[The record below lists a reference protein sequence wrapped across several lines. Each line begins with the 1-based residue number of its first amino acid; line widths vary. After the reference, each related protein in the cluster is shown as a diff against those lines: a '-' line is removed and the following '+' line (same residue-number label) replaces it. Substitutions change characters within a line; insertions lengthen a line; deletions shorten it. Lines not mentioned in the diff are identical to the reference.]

1 MSRFQLTVGSDAFW
15 RGAAADIAGARRRV
29 LVQAMTFE
37 GDGAGAALAQALL
50 AARAP
55 DRRLLIDAYSFH
67 VVNDTMLPTLPW
79 RARSVRDE
87 ARATRGLLDRLA
99 GHGVAVA
106 VTEPVGRNPLRFPLR
121 NHKKLLVIDDVA
133 WLGGI
138 NFSDH
143 NFAWH
148 DLMVRIDDAQVAEF
162 LAGTFADDW
171 HGTPRAIAGRFGTL
185 DLLSLDGASNE
196 ATLAPVLDLFA
207 NAQRSIELVGAY
219 PTRPFT
225 DALATAAKRGCAV
238 TIHTPSANNKPL
250 LRDYL
255 FDLARRCPALKLNL
269 LPGMTHA
276 KAALVDGETLLFGSV
291 NFNVASWR
299 SNGDLLAITR
309 DAGLIAAFE
318 RDLFAPAQAAGQ
330 LADRPALSLWRRAR
344 ARLTLAASD
353 AVLARLS
360 FGTGP
365 RVSRWPA
372 ASAFPEPPL
381 LRAAPGR
388 AASVGTEPLADRP
401 DAPWAAARR
410 DRSDAGDDD
419 RLVPEIGEPV

>member
-1 MSRFQLTVGSDAFW
+1 MYCAAFVGNSTGAVREFALRRFELAIGSGAFW

-37 GDGAGAALAQALL
+37 GDSAGGALAGALL
-50 AARAP
+50 AARAA

-67 VVNDTMLPTLPW
+67 VVNDTLLPSLPW
-79 RARSVRDE
+79 RDRSLRDE
-87 ARATRGLLDRLA
+87 VRATRGLLDRLA
-99 GHGVAVA
+99 GHDVAVA
-106 VTEPVGRNPLRFPLR
+106 VTNPVGRNPLRFPLR

-148 DLMVRIDDAQVAEF
+148 DLMVRIDDAEIAGW
-162 LAGTFADDW
+162 LAGTFEDDW
-171 HGTPRAIAGRFGTL
+171 CGTPRGATGRFGQT
-185 DLLSLDGASNE
+185 DLISLDGAGNE
-196 ATLAPVLDLFA
+196 AALAPVLDLFA
-207 NAQRSIELVGAY
+207 SARRSIELVGAY

-225 DALATAAKRGCAV
+225 DALVTAANRGCAV
-238 TIHTPSANNKPL
+238 TIHTPIANNKPL

-255 FDLARRCPALKLNL
+255 FDLPRRSPGLRLNL

-299 SNGDLLAITR
+299 TNGDLLAITR
-309 DAGLIAAFE
+309 DADLIAAFE
-318 RDLFAPAQAAGQ
+318 RDLFVPSRAAGRMAER
-330 LADRPALSLWRRAR
+330 LALPLWRGVR
-344 ARLTLAASD
+344 ARLALAGAD

-360 FGTGP
+360 FGTGS

-372 ASAFPEPPL
+372 APASAGPPP
-381 LRAAPGR
+381 LRAASGR
-388 AASVGTEPLADRP
+388 AASGRVAPVGAEPLP
-401 DAPWAAARR
+401 
-410 DRSDAGDDD
+410 DRSGS
-419 RLVPEIGEPV
+419 P